1 MQGFI
6 NGSRT
11 SFLLDTGAYIT
22 VINKRFIKGEQLTGE
37 FVTLEGIEGISLTY
51 PTAVVDILE
60 ADMTIPMVVAVADL
74 GDTVD
79 GGLLGNDI
87 DQETFLA
94 LLQLASLRKLHA
106 ANTVHVKMTC
116 AEALKERLE
125 QDRVAIQV
133 DL

>member
-1 MQGFI
+1 
-6 NGSRT
+6 
-11 SFLLDTGAYIT
+11 
-22 VINKRFIKGEQLTGE
+22 
-37 FVTLEGIEGISLTY
+37 
-51 PTAVVDILE
+51 
-60 ADMTIPMVVAVADL
+60 MTIPMVVAVADL

-79 GGLLGNDI
+79 GGLLGNDV

-106 ANTVHVKMTC
+106 ANTVHVKMTR

-133 DL
+133 DLEQASPKSIDGIVVVKPRQRLR